1 MLHWIPALITAAV
14 LAWLSHQPVLP
25 PVPGAPPDWLLH
37 GLAYGFLAL
46 TCIWGTTRGLKP
58 ELRRRGPLLLAFLLA
73 SGYGITDE
81 WHQSFVGRDATVSDW
96 LADTVGA
103 GIAALAVLLAWRRRN
118 QTHHT
123 STTAC

>member
-1 MLHWIPALITAAV
+1 LSHWIPALITAAV
-14 LAWLSHQPVLP
+14 IAWLSHQPVLP
-25 PVPGAPPDWLLH
+25 PLPGDPPDVLLH
-37 GLAYGFLAL
+37 GIEYGFLAL

-103 GIAALAVLLAWRRRN
+103 GIGVLAVLLIWRRGN